1 MADKRI
7 TELNL
12 HTSLELGDV
21 LPIVNSSETK
31 KAALGS
37 VNTFIRN
44 QDTPLTASGIV
55 VSDDILP
62 QIGADITLGSL
73 ERPFKE
79 LFLQSGSIHIESQQS
94 GELTVDIINNL
105 GNLDISSGGMR
116 LVEPGNSFI
125 AETGSFQY
133 ISGSMTQVGDYLRI
147 GNTIS
152 TGSTDLSGSF
162 TASLQEGYI
171 WLGDSNNRSTPTPL
185 SSLLPKGLVSGSEQI
200 ILGDVTNFTS
210 YSSSVDSILTNL
222 VNATS
227 SYLTSE
233 TDSQTLSIVGDQLS
247 ISNGNTVT
255 VPSTD
260 ISSLNSFT
268 SSYFIDSSSFDTRI
282 DSLTSISGSGFTT
295 GTTEFEELT
304 LERVDGST
312 QLFDLAPRRVRET
325 IINKDSVT
333 IQKGMPVYV
342 SGSTGNASHV
352 YLADSSN
359 PNRMPA
365 TYISDQ
371 TLNPDEEGRG
381 LLTGFITGVDTS
393 QFEPGDEVWVRP
405 GGGYQNT
412 RPTGS
417 NILVQKLG
425 NVIDSAKN
433 GSGVI
438 FGAGRSNDVPN
449 IQEGYLWVGNSDDI
463 ATPIPSSSFA
473 LSTELTSVSSSIN
486 TSIDTLTFDQLADV
500 QDYTASAIPHGYLPV
515 WNTGSQEWRPG
526 RPDFEQGKTRL
537 FVAASRSNSAAFFF
551 NSQTRTSDTSASPAP
566 DSAFMLVSGDL
577 DTIIVHLRSD
587 TNIDVTIDIFKNAN
601 GVAFSSA
608 TSTVTPI
615 TRTLTA
621 DTITSTTFSGVT
633 INQFDSIHIKI
644 TPTGGGNFYGIVEI
658 V

>member
-1 MADKRI
+1 MANKRI

-12 HTSLELGDV
+12 HTSLQLSDV
-21 LPIVNSSETK
+21 IAIVNSGETK
-31 KAALGS
+31 K
-37 VNTFIRN
+37 T
-44 QDTPLTASGIV
+44 TY
-55 VSDDILP
+55 
-62 QIGADITLGSL
+62 GSL
-73 ERPFKE
+73 YN
-79 LFLQSGSIHIESQQS
+79 
-94 GELTVDIINNL
+94 DIR
-105 GNLDISSGGMR
+105 D
-116 LVEPGNSFI
+116 
-125 AETGSFQY
+125 
-133 ISGSMTQVGDYLRI
+133 
-147 GNTIS
+147 
-152 TGSTDLSGSF
+152 
-162 TASLQEGYI
+162 
-171 WLGDSNNRSTPTPL
+171 
-185 SSLLPKGLVSGSEQI
+185 GLVSGSSQI
-200 ILGDVTNFTS
+200 TLGDVTNFTS

-222 VNATS
+222 INATS

-247 ISNGNTVT
+247 ISNGNTIT
-255 VPSTD
+255 IPSTSLD
-260 ISSLNSFT
+260 SLNSFT
-268 SSYFIDSSSFDTRI
+268 SSYFTDSSSFDTRI
-282 DSLTSISGSGFTT
+282 DSLTSTSGSGFTT
-295 GTTEFEELT
+295 GSTEFEELT

-352 YLADSSN
+352 YLADASN

-365 TYISDQ
+365 TYVADQ
-371 TLNPDEEGRG
+371 TLNSDEEGRG
-381 LLTGFITGVDTS
+381 LLTGFITGVDTR
-393 QFEPGDEVWVRP
+393 QFEPGDEVWVSP
-405 GGGYQNT
+405 AGGYQNT

-425 NVIDSAKN
+425 NVIDSAEN

-463 ATPIPSSSFA
+463 ATPIPSSSFT
-473 LSTELTSVSSSIN
+473 LSTEFTSLSSSFDTRLLTEQGRIDTILDGANADYDQFVEIVNLINSVDTTNDNVFASFYTLSTHEFTSLQQATASLQNDLTSVSASF
-486 TSIDTLTFDQLADV
+486 DTTIGSLTFDQLADV
-500 QDYTASAIPHGYLPV
+500 QDYTASEIPHGYLPV

-551 NSQTRTSDTSASPAP
+551 NSQTRTSDTSAGPTP
-566 DSAFMLVSGDL
+566 DSAFMLVSSDL
-577 DTIIVHLRSD
+577 DTITVHLRSD
-587 TNIDVTIDIFKNAN
+587 SNIDVTIDIFKNAD

-608 TSTVTPI
+608 TSTVTPV

-633 INQFDSIHIKI
+633 INQFDSIHIKV
-644 TPTGGGNFYGIVEI
+644 TPTGGGDFYGIVEI
-658 V
+658 I

>member
-12 HTSLELGDV
+12 HTSLELSDV
-21 LPIVNSSETK
+21 LPVVNSSETK
-31 KAALGS
+31 KVALGG

-62 QIGADITLGSL
+62 QIGADVTLGSI